1 MRNLS
6 CHKTFLLPLKNNQLL
21 KPVTIKRSMFT
32 AKNIAEKAV
41 NGNTTFLKKV
51 FAKRTYASMHCGK
64 FHNKSNVVQNPVTD
78 SGNPIEGDI
87 SGFHQNVVAS
97 VCKKPG
103 CNVTNCADAN
113 KTTPNPCGES
123 PKYHQ
128 GPITNHPIIE
138 NKFIG
143 TATSKTP
150 KYMQGVVIDNSVNIK
165 ANPKPQEIAVEKS
178 STTINPAEFKE
189 NVSTTKYLQDN
200 KRTTLLLQALPSDT
214 I

>member
-1 MRNLS
+1 MRNFS
-6 CHKTFLLPLKNNQLL
+6 NHKTFLVPFFADYQSLI
-21 KPVTIKRSMFT
+21 TKRTMFT
-32 AKNIAEKAV
+32 TTKNLADKALTS
-41 NGNTTFLKKV
+41 NLSFLKKA
-51 FAKRTYASMHCGK
+51 FAKRAYASMHGGK
-64 FHNKSNVVQNPVTD
+64 FHNKSKVAQNPVTD
-78 SGNPIEGDI
+78 SGNPIESDI

-97 VCKKPG
+97 VCKKPD
-103 CNVTNCADAN
+103 CNVTNCADTK

-128 GPITNHPIIE
+128 GPIANHPIIE

-150 KYMQGVVIDNSVNIK
+150 NNMQEVVIDKSVNIK
-165 ANPKPQEIAVEKS
+165 GKPKSQEVAVEKS

-189 NVSTTKYLQDN
+189 NMSRTKYLQDN
-200 KRTTLLLQALPSDT
+200 NHTTPLLKALPFDT